1 MITQKQGKLLH
12 DYSRIL
18 NYYNVMIIQKRAKMF
33 MIIQKRAK
41 FYMIIQ
47 ETSELLHDYPGTR

>member
-18 NYYNVMIIQKRAKMF
+18 NYYNVMIIQKRAK
-33 MIIQKRAK
+33 